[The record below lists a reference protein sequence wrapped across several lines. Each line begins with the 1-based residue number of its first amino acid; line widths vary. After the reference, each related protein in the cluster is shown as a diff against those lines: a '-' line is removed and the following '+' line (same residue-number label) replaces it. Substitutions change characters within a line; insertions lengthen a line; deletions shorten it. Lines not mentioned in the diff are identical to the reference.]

1 MNLLENALKAK
12 RYRKEAPSLYI
23 YLRTIHKD
31 HEAEHLMEWMQ
42 KSSISS
48 NGGADFD
55 CFERAYLQAKATIR
69 IYENNQNI
77 RKQGEERK

>member
-48 NGGADFD
+48 NGGADFA

-69 IYENNQNI
+69 IYENKEKKENES
-77 RKQGEERK
+77 RED

>member
-69 IYENNQNI
+69 IYENKEKKENES
-77 RKQGEERK
+77 RED